1 MNSFKPAGP
10 LAWIIEPTTR
20 WAWGWRSW
28 KRCHG
33 TLDIDCSPRKRP
45 ARSRGNGTGLE
56 ETAGPGSRQRLRS
69 NKECRCRAEGCSL
82 AQILSR
88 SILYPERKA
97 IQSLLQQAL
106 TGHAHGHLPLKRF
119 PVFVTHHFGS
129 KCRSVRLDGLAK
141 QENLALELFSVCHFV
156 ASPAKE
162 WHSSWLRALNFLAL
176 PLVCLL
182 SLFRLWHVFRIARRA
197 R

>member
-1 MNSFKPAGP
+1 MPRYFRHGLPAYKE
-10 LAWIIEPTTR
+10 A
-20 WAWGWRSW
+20 
-28 KRCHG
+28 
-33 TLDIDCSPRKRP
+33 RP
-45 ARSRGNGTGLE
+45 ERGQRTGLE

-69 NKECRCRAEGCSL
+69 NKEFRCRAEGCSL

-106 TGHAHGHLPLKRF
+106 MDHAHGHLPLKRF

-156 ASPAKE
+156 AFTGERVAFFLASNAEFPCLAPCVV
-162 WHSSWLRALNFLAL
+162 AVPVPTLAL
-176 PLVCLL
+176 PSDRSTSQMICCRSWLSSLL
-182 SLFRLWHVFRIARRA
+182 YLAKRVRSTC
-197 R
+197 

>member
-1 MNSFKPAGP
+1 MGLG
-10 LAWIIEPTTR
+10 LAVLEEM
-20 WAWGWRSW
+20 
-28 KRCHG
+28 
-33 TLDIDCSPRKRP
+33 PRHSGHRLLAKKKARP
-45 ARSRGNGTGLE
+45 QQGQRDGLQ

-69 NKECRCRAEGCSL
+69 KKECRCRAEGCSS

-88 SILYPERKA
+88 SIIYPERKA

-106 TGHAHGHLPLKRF
+106 MGHAHGHLPLKRF

-162 WHSSWLRALNFLAL
+162 WHSSWLRTLNFLAL